1 MQGLIEMVQYELTP
15 IRPPSEARS
24 LLVRATRNC
33 PWGRCTFCYAMLYN
47 RERFQLRP
55 VEDIKQ
61 DILVMKSLAQ
71 EITGWAGEHGYGD
84 RIEQVAMHNG
94 IFWLTNAGV
103 KTAFI
108 GDANSLI
115 MKTDELAEVIE
126 FLYQAFPTLERV
138 TSYARAKTVLKKTP
152 QELRRLRQAGLS
164 RLHLGLETGDDELL
178 VYTDKGTSAEE
189 MIEAGRRV
197 KEAGIS
203 LSEYVILGL
212 GGEDRWKEHAKGTA
226 RVLNAIDPDF
236 IRIRTL
242 RILPGTPLEER
253 VEQGEFKLLSPEGIL
268 REERL
273 LIELLEVNSEF
284 VSDHVSNILPIDGK
298 LPEDKKEMLERIDV
312 VLQAPSDLR
321 GNILQFRELTHL

>member
-1 MQGLIEMVQYELTP
+1 MTQYELTP

-33 PWGRCTFCYAMLYN
+33 PWGRCAFCYAVLYN

-61 DILVMKSLAQ
+61 DILAMKSLTE

-84 RIEQVAMHNG
+84 RIEQVAMQNG
-94 IFWLTNAGV
+94 VFWLTNGGV
-103 KTAFI
+103 KTAFV

-115 MKTDELAEVIE
+115 MKTADLVEVIK
-126 FLYQAFPTLERV
+126 FLYQTFPTLERV
-138 TSYARAKTVLKKTP
+138 TSYARARTVLKKTP
-152 QELRRLRQAGLS
+152 DELKKLQQAGLS
-164 RLHLGLETGDDELL
+164 RLHLGLETGDAELL
-178 VYTDKGTSAEE
+178 LYVDKGTSAAE
-189 MIEAGRRV
+189 MIDAGRRV

-212 GGEDRWKEHAKGTA
+212 GGQDRWKQHAEGTA
-226 RVLNAIDPDF
+226 RVLNAVDPDF

-242 RILPGTPLEER
+242 RILPGTPLEEK

-273 LIELLEVNSEF
+273 LIELLEVNSKF
-284 VSDHVSNILPIDGK
+284 VSDHVSNILPLDGK
-298 LPEDKKEMLERIDV
+298 LPQDKERMLEQIDG
-312 VLQAPSDLR
+312 VLAAPSGIR
-321 GNILQFRELTHL
+321 ANILVTAQVDRL

>member
-1 MQGLIEMVQYELTP
+1 MTQYELTP

-55 VEDIKQ
+55 VADIKQ
-61 DILVMKSLAQ
+61 DILAMKSVAQ

-84 RIEQVAMHNG
+84 RIEQVAVQNG
-94 IFWLTNAGV
+94 IFWLTNEGV

-115 MKTDELAEVIE
+115 MKTDDLAEVIE

-138 TSYARAKTVLKKTP
+138 TSYARARTVIKKTP
-152 QELRRLRQAGLS
+152 DELKRLLQAGLS

-178 VYTDKGTSAEE
+178 VYTDKGTSAGE
-189 MIEAGRRV
+189 MIEAGRKV

-212 GGEDRWKEHAKGTA
+212 GGEDRWKEHAEGTA

-242 RILPGTPLEER
+242 RILPGTPLEDKL
-253 VEQGEFKLLSPEGIL
+253 EQGEFKMLSPEGIL

-284 VSDHVSNILPIDGK
+284 VSDHISNVLPINGK
-298 LPEDKKEMLERIDV
+298 LPEDKKAMLEQIDI
-312 VLQAPSDLR
+312 VLDAPQDLR
-321 GNILQFRELTHL
+321 GNILQFRELAHL